1 MDFVPSLVGT
11 SDDSSSNESTG
22 LLTPDSSPLFRPS
35 HPKDTFAT
43 RIAQI
48 LDDSEPRRQ
57 ETPTKH
63 ADDLVASGDATV
75 PTTSHVN
82 RICVIGAGYVGT
94 LEHHCGAARR
104 LANPISGQQADLLP
118 QS

>member
-1 MDFVPSLVGT
+1 MDLVPSLVGT

-48 LDDSEPRRQ
+48 LDDSKPRRR
-57 ETPTKH
+57 EPSTKH
-63 ADDLVASGDATV
+63 ADDLVASCDATL
-75 PTTSHVN
+75 PTAGHVSS
-82 RICVIGAGYVGT
+82 ICVIGAGYVGT
-94 LEHHCGAARR
+94 LEQHRDAARR
-104 LANPISGQQADLLP
+104 LANVISGQQADLLP
-118 QS
+118 RS